1 MEIYSNDE
9 QQVEALQR
17 FLKENGLAIAA
28 GLIIGFAG
36 LFGFRQYQQHQLEQL
51 EAQSAI
57 YSQLLEESQKQDVDK
72 EAWLVQAKKFVDENK
87 TSSYAALTA
96 LLSAKEAVLKKDFV
110 EAEKQLRWV
119 ATNSKEAEVVA
130 LAQLRLARVEA
141 EQAKYKEALAT
152 LEVVMPTAFSAQ
164 QHELKGDVW
173 LKSGDEVKA
182 KAAYK
187 AAQLV
192 TEMGKNPLLDV
203 KLNELAHVAG

>member
-28 GLIIGFAG
+28 GLLIGFAG
-36 LFGFRQYQQHQLEQL
+36 LYGFRYYQQNQLEQL
-51 EAQSAI
+51 EAQSAA
-57 YSQLLEESQKQDVDK
+57 YSQLLEESQKPDADK
-72 EAWLVQAKKFVDENK
+72 EAWLVSAKKFVDDNQS
-87 TSSYAALTA
+87 SSYAALTE
-96 LLSAKEAVLKKDFV
+96 LLSAKEAVLKKDFAM
-110 EAEKQLRWV
+110 AETQLRWV
-119 ATNSKEAEVVA
+119 VTNSKEAEVVA

-152 LEVVMPTAFSAQ
+152 LEVTMPAAFTAQ

>member
-17 FLKENGLAIAA
+17 FLKENGLAI
-28 GLIIGFAG
+28 FAG
-36 LFGFRQYQQHQLEQL
+36 LVIGLGGLYGFRQYQAHQLEQL
-51 EAQSAI
+51 EAQSTA
-57 YSQLLEESQKQDVDK
+57 YSQLLETSQKPDADK
-72 EAWLVQAKKFVDENK
+72 EAWLVSAQKFVDENK

-96 LLSAKEAVLKKDFV
+96 LLTAKEAVLKKDFTV
-110 EAEKQLRWV
+110 AESQLRWV
-119 ATNSKEAEVVA
+119 VANSKEAEVVA
-130 LAQLRLARVEA
+130 VAQLRLARVEA

-152 LEVVMPTAFSAQ
+152 LEATMPAAFTAQ

-173 LKSGDEVKA
+173 LKSGDEAKA

>member
-17 FLKENGLAIAA
+17 FLKENGLAILA
-28 GLIIGFAG
+28 GLVIGLGG
-36 LFGFRQYQQHQLEQL
+36 LYGFREYQSSQLEQL
-51 EAQSAI
+51 EAQSSA
-57 YSQLLEESQKQDVDK
+57 YSKLLEDSQKPDADK
-72 EAWLVQAKKFVDENK
+72 EAWLVSAKKFVEDNQS
-87 TSSYAALTA
+87 SSYAALTA
-96 LLSAKEAVLKKDFV
+96 LLTAKEAVLKKDFTL
-110 EAEKQLRWV
+110 AETQLRWV
-119 ATNSKEAEVVA
+119 VSNSKEAEVVA

-152 LEVVMPTAFSAQ
+152 LEVTMPTAFAAQ

-192 TEMGKNPLLDV
+192 TEVGKNPLLDV

>member
-17 FLKENGLAIAA
+17 FLKENGLAMLA
-28 GLIIGFAG
+28 GLVIGLGG
-36 LFGFRQYQQHQLEQL
+36 LYGFRQYQEHQLEQL
-51 EAQSAI
+51 EAQSTA
-57 YSQLLEESQKQDVDK
+57 YNQLLEDVQKPDSDK
-72 EAWLVQAKKFVDENK
+72 EAWLVSAKNFVDENQS
-87 TSSYAALTA
+87 SSYAALTA
-96 LLSAKEAVLKKDFV
+96 LLSAKEAVLKKDFAM
-110 EAEKQLRWV
+110 AETQLRWV
-119 ATNSKEAEVVA
+119 VTNSKEAEVVA

-152 LEVVMPTAFSAQ
+152 LEVTMPAAFAAQ
-164 QHELKGDVW
+164 QNELKGDVW

>member
-28 GLIIGFAG
+28 GLLIGFAG
-36 LFGFRQYQQHQLEQL
+36 LYGFRYYQQNQLEQL
-51 EAQSAI
+51 EAQSAA
-57 YSQLLEESQKQDVDK
+57 YSQLLEESQKPDADK
-72 EAWLVQAKKFVDENK
+72 EAWLVSAKKFVDDNQS
-87 TSSYAALTA
+87 SSYAALTA
-96 LLSAKEAVLKKDFV
+96 LLSAKEAVLKKDFAM
-110 EAEKQLRWV
+110 AETQLRWV
-119 ATNSKEAEVVA
+119 VTNSKEAEVVA
-130 LAQLRLARVEA
+130 LARLRLARVEA

-152 LEVVMPTAFSAQ
+152 LEVTMPAAFTAQ

>member
-28 GLIIGFAG
+28 GLLIGFAG
-36 LFGFRQYQQHQLEQL
+36 LYGFRYYQQNQLEQL
-51 EAQSAI
+51 EAQSAA
-57 YSQLLEESQKQDVDK
+57 YSQLLEESQKPDADK
-72 EAWLVQAKKFVDENK
+72 EAWLVSAKKFVDDNQS
-87 TSSYAALTA
+87 SSYAALTA
-96 LLSAKEAVLKKDFV
+96 LLSAKEAVLKKDFAM
-110 EAEKQLRWV
+110 AEIQLRWV
-119 ATNSKEAEVVA
+119 VTNSKEAEVVA

-152 LEVVMPTAFSAQ
+152 LEVTMPAAFTAQ